1 MTRVLLATPLARVSD
16 PCWFEPDPEPNLT
29 FEKTPG
35 SGAGSDLR
43 EKIGSDLR
51 EKTGSDLRE
60 KTGSGSNLIVI

>member
-29 FEKTPG
+29 FEKNPG

-43 EKIGSDLR
+43 EKKTESGAGSDLR
-51 EKTGSDLRE
+51 EKNPDPDPT
-60 KTGSGSNLIVI
+60 